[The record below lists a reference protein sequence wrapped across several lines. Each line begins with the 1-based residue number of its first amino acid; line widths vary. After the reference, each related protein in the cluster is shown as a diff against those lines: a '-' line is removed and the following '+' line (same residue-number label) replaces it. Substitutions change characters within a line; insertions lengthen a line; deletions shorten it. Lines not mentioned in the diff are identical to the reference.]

1 MKSLR
6 KINCFFSCLSET
18 FCKFLK
24 ALKLQRSKTNK
35 QTNKQTKIQGQNFRL
50 RNLSIL
56 FAKDMPAKV
65 GTSYWLFK
73 QIWVYQVL
81 HDATKALPRKI
92 HPTYHHVV
100 ILR

>member
-35 QTNKQTKIQGQNFRL
+35 QTKNTRTKFSSKEFVNSVCQRYAREGRYQL
-50 RNLSIL
+50 LVVL
-56 FAKDMPAKV
+56 K
-65 GTSYWLFK
+65 
-73 QIWVYQVL
+73 IWVYQYL